1 MTNVVQEFNDR
12 LDSKN
17 KESFSI
23 LTNEIIKEGI
33 NYNNIIKYV
42 IEFMKIIESTG
53 DKGVDKKNLLILIIE
68 KIVQANVPNQFN
80 KKTLFLFTENILPTL
95 IDYIIS
101 LDRGDI
107 TIHNESEQA
116 TCNFL
121 KGMNFCTKK

>member
-42 IEFMKIIESTG
+42 IEFMNEQSVKSQMFVI
-53 DKGVDKKNLLILIIE
+53 KKFEDSCNVIKHSDVPKELEQCSSDFTKTPDQE
-68 KIVQANVPNQFN
+68 KEEAICPGAP
-80 KKTLFLFTENILPTL
+80 
-95 IDYIIS
+95 
-101 LDRGDI
+101 
-107 TIHNESEQA
+107 
-116 TCNFL
+116 
-121 KGMNFCTKK
+121 